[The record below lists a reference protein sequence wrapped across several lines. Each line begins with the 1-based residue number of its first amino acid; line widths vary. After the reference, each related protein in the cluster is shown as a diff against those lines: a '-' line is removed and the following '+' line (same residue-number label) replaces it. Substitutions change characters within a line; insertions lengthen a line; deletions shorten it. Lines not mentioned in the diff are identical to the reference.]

1 MMMMVCDWA
10 LLVIPT
16 MAASSTVEAMRMV
29 GTVRLIFVH
38 LLLPIP
44 RF

>member
-1 MMMMVCDWA
+1 MMMTVCDWA
-10 LLVIPT
+10 LLGIPT
-16 MAASSTVEAMRMV
+16 MAASSIVEAVRMV
-29 GTVRLIFVH
+29 GTVCLILVH